1 MLELRRE
8 EEIKEEEIWKMIGR
22 KIRRKQLN
30 GIHEEDWVYGIRAIR
45 FRRSMK

>member
-8 EEIKEEEIWKMIGR
+8 EEIKEEEIWKM
-22 KIRRKQLN
+22 IRRKQLN
-30 GIHEEDWVYGIRAIR
+30 GIHEEDWVYGIRAVR